1 MRNTKVKRS
10 SILLSQIHLSW
21 RTWNKST
28 HLQGFYLWGSGGSCF
43 IPLISEQPQSPQ
55 SPPSILFVPDR
66 KRCHQDWCA
75 AMFLRLWVFCA
86 SQVSQMREIMHI
98 KFTESHI
105 MFRNKSIAKEDSR
118 ANRLKSLPFT
128 LQAQEFVSPVKY
140 KVSSW
145 HQVKKNKTKCVLK
158 SKS

>member
-1 MRNTKVKRS
+1 M
-10 SILLSQIHLSW
+10 I
-21 RTWNKST
+21 
-28 HLQGFYLWGSGGSCF
+28 
-43 IPLISEQPQSPQ
+43 
-55 SPPSILFVPDR
+55 
-66 KRCHQDWCA
+66 
-75 AMFLRLWVFCA
+75 LRLWALCA